1 MIDRVTVKG
10 SNVPLDLYTVDI
22 YDYPAR
28 FGCDCGDPAHVVD
41 AEFESDPFVE
51 HTQHAAPEGECDS
64 EFIWFTQGHC
74 YTVGA
79 AANAFSWFIHVYK
92 CVIKIENSTGL

>member
-1 MIDRVTVKG
+1 MVLGTVADVACVLQARAVCRMIDRVTVKG

-28 FGCDCGDPAHVVD
+28 FGCDCGDPTHVLD

-51 HTQHAAPEGECDS
+51 HTQHAAPDGECDS
-64 EFIWFTQGHC
+64 GFTWFT
-74 YTVGA
+74 
-79 AANAFSWFIHVYK
+79 
-92 CVIKIENSTGL
+92 